1 MCWGT
6 SDFIGG
12 YVSRTANP
20 FIIALIAHGSGL
32 LMVAILA
39 VVNHSP
45 YLHKASVMWALV
57 AGASGGAALAFFYRA
72 LSTGQMGLVAPVA
85 AVLSAAIPVVF
96 SVIVEGAPQSVQ
108 IAGFVSA
115 GFGIWLISRSE
126 GRNNP
131 RGIGI
136 AMLAGMGFAG
146 FYLGMRQA
154 GQGSA
159 FWLAVASRGGAFVI
173 TALMILIGKVS
184 RTLNWRCA
192 ALGAIA
198 GCVDVSGTVLFV
210 RASQAGRLDTSVV
223 LVSLYPVVTVTLAWL
238 VLKEHFTRWKLIGM
252 LAALAAV
259 PMIAR

>member
-1 MCWGT
+1 
-6 SDFIGG
+6 
-12 YVSRTANP
+12 
-20 FIIALIAHGSGL
+20 
-32 LMVAILA
+32 MVATLG
-39 VVNHSP
+39 VMNHAPFPS
-45 YLHKASVMWALV
+45 KVSVIWALV

-72 LSTGQMGLVAPVA
+72 LSMGQMGLVAPVA

-96 SVIVEGAPQSVQ
+96 SAIIEGAPQSVQ

-126 GRNNP
+126 GGSSP
-131 RGIGI
+131 EGIGI
-136 AMLAGMGFAG
+136 AMLAGVGFAG

-159 FWLAVASRGGAFVI
+159 TWLAVASRTGAFVLTGLI
-173 TALMILIGKVS
+173 ILIGKIP
-184 RTLNWRCA
+184 RTMNWRSA
-192 ALGAIA
+192 GLGAIA

-223 LVSLYPVVTVTLAWL
+223 LVSLYPVVTVMLAWL
-238 VLKEHFTRWKLIGM
+238 ILKEHFTRWKLIGM

-259 PMIAR
+259 PLIAT